1 MRFRKSMDCFL
12 RLLFLDSPGPLC
24 EIGKVASH
32 GTGVARSSTA
42 VRFERQPQVALADH
56 ESLRSPVMKTLAS
69 LLLIPTVTL
78 LLTFILFG

>member
-32 GTGVARSSTA
+32 GTGVARSSNA
-42 VRFERQPQVALADH
+42 VRFERQPQVALAD